1 MPGARPDGALHERVT
16 DLFAAEGPPERS
28 RWAEVTIAL
37 EILQTFVFATI
48 GMLLLWAVVPGLLP
62 GWQSAAIVSGSMA
75 PAVEVG
81 DVVVFRPASA
91 ADLGVDAVVRFSAP
105 GPDAGS
111 GTITHRIVDIAP
123 DGTITTR
130 GDANGRPD
138 SRTLTAADIDGL
150 GVLVVPLVGHPLVW
164 ADADR
169 PMPLLG
175 VAVAIGL
182 MLLPAVLRH
191 RIGPRPEAE
200 RRAVGPLVAGR
211 LPTIGSAP

>member
-1 MPGARPDGALHERVT
+1 MAGARSGGTLHERVI
-16 DLFAAEGPPERS
+16 DLFATDGPPERS

-91 ADLGVDAVVRFSAP
+91 ADLGVDAVVRFPAAEPDGSA
-105 GPDAGS
+105 
-111 GTITHRIVDIAP
+111 GTITHRIVDIAA

-150 GVLVVPLVGHPLVW
+150 GVLVVPLVGQPLVW

-175 VAVAIGL
+175 LSLAIGS

-191 RIGPRPEAE
+191 RIGQQPAVE
-200 RRAVGPLVAGR
+200 RRAVGPLIAGR
-211 LPTIGSAP
+211 LPTIGSGS